1 MSEIINWTLL
11 KNHGDERLEFEHFC
25 FHVASCMFEDYG
37 KIEYFYNTPGSE
49 FYIELKKPLTFG
61 GKTYNHGDV
70 LGWQAKYWR
79 GTKDDSNSP
88 LDAGHK
94 KELRKGFDVSM
105 SYRPNLKLWIVCTPG
120 SFVQKE
126 WDKLIADLRTINCSC
141 DFTSWHREIFED
153 FYLKAPSLFN
163 GIFKYYFGE
172 KFIDLK
178 QLCDISRITLEGLKR
193 KYDVDLHTASDFEN
207 SLLSIVDDNIANNK
221 IKDFISR
228 LKKHADNDRKK
239 PIFNTEGWGYSKLS
253 DRFID
258 YYQEDFKQRYQLID
272 KIYSLYYNRDNIVSK
287 SEELLSLIDEYR
299 NNRQIRVQILT
310 EEFQKIYSN
319 EHNEYGRLDNYLIK
333 LAERLRTLESVLTKD
348 EDFSKENLSS
358 FLLLL
363 TRKYFPVFAKPGYG
377 KTHLTCSLADNILK
391 RNKPVLFLPG
401 CTFRNCY
408 SFQSCVLEKLELDG
422 SMSFSDMLDC
432 LDFLA
437 KVHHCKLPIIIDGL
451 NETAPNEER
460 WKEELPA
467 LKVLLNKHSHLLLVT
482 TCRDKTDYLQAIYGV
497 DNYTEVDNHILL
509 NGLVKEDLEVTVDKY
524 FSKYEIRNAT
534 VEDFGAFENPLL
546 LKIFCV
552 TNKNRSNIVVNNYSL
567 VSCMA
572 DYSNQLLSNIAMHK
586 GKVDKLAKHKLEEN
600 LYRAS
605 YILFENDTR
614 YFDFY
619 NQFAK
624 IFDDKVYDL
633 INEGLCFTFE
643 KNNGEEQ
650 VQYTYDMVAG
660 FHIAKCILHKCGED
674 EDFKLF
680 IDSNKGKFFGDKRH
694 TLAEDI
700 IKSLFYLVPIHYH
713 KEWFE
718 IMPNPEIINA
728 AIDNL
733 DIFLTYDKGRK
744 SFIKILT
751 GTECEIK
758 IKEHLFDALYAKVC
772 TYNIAYMSSFL
783 PFFTKQDGS
792 ILDKYW
798 NSKFATYD
806 VIQEAYSILHDRF
819 VSNKFKNAD
828 LLAFALL
835 MCGITDIEFR
845 EKFCKQA
852 FLIIKEN
859 NDEGLRICSL
869 LLYTCDPFVLEAVIS
884 VVTGLGLHSKDWET
898 LKKCIDILENYL
910 KNHATTNV
918 VLLDDLET
926 LYSYAEVTFCQQ
938 QNRELLYKYVD
949 MKWSGKIEK
958 EWALFS
964 VYDYDYDKSYIR
976 PLFIPDYYH
985 EANYT
990 SSQIYGMLQNM
1001 AERLGYD
1008 QDVCSM
1014 LQNVEHEKVS
1024 YRRQFKNNY
1033 AFKYGQA
1040 ALYELYGWSLLNGNL
1055 GNEYVGTFRTPL
1067 VRIDPSFPI
1076 VPQKRNLFTIF
1087 LLPQRNEDLANWIKA
1102 NLSEWQAGQ
1111 IVKKLPDRDG
1121 DWILLYGT
1129 CHQMMSEKHADI
1141 YLKWNSLLIQKDISP
1156 DKVDSEYVE
1165 FSREYN
1171 HAFLGELSWRE
1182 LKDTQT
1188 DFTED
1193 NASILVRYCFSE
1205 WTTKRFKYNNLVCLS
1220 SEICQMLKLTFDIDR
1235 LAYIFANEE
1244 VSASFICDDS
1254 TFFFLRKDIVDKLLK
1269 MKKSYLYIQMEEHR
1283 SITGKLP
1290 PNIEEPEM
1298 CYNKRVSYNSYSG
1311 ISTRKS
1317 IDEST

>member
-1 MSEIINWTLL
+1 MSEIINWAFL

-61 GKTYNHGDV
+61 GKTYNQGEV

-79 GTKDDSNSP
+79 GAKDDSNSP
-88 LDAGHK
+88 LDADHK
-94 KELRKGFDVSM
+94 KELRKGFEVSM

-126 WDKLIADLRTINCSC
+126 WDKLVADLRTINCSC
-141 DFTSWHREIFED
+141 DFASWHREIFED
-153 FYLKAPSLFN
+153 FYLKNSSQFN

-172 KFIDLK
+172 KFIGLNT
-178 QLCDISRITLEGLKR
+178 LFEISCTTLEVLKR
-193 KYDVDLHTASDFEN
+193 KYDVELHTASDFES
-207 SLLSIVDDNIANNK
+207 SLLSVVDENVASQK
-221 IKDFISR
+221 INGFISR
-228 LKKHADNDRKK
+228 LKKHADNDRKM
-239 PIFNTEGWGYSKLS
+239 PILNTYDWRYSKLS
-253 DRFID
+253 NRFIN
-258 YYQEDFKQRYQLID
+258 YYQEDFELRYRLID

-287 SEELLSLIDEYR
+287 AEELLSLIDEYC
-299 NNRQIRVQILT
+299 NNRQIRVQIVN
-310 EEFQKIYSN
+310 EEFQQIYSH
-319 EHNEYGRLDNYLIK
+319 ERDEYGGLNDYLTE
-333 LAERLRTLESVLTKD
+333 LARRARALESVLTKD
-348 EDFSKENLSS
+348 DKFSKENLSS

-363 TRKYFPVFAKPGYG
+363 SRKYFQVFAKPGYG
-377 KTHLTCSLADNILK
+377 KTHLACSLTDNMLK
-391 RNKPVLFLPG
+391 RNKPVLFFMG
-401 CTFRNCY
+401 SSFRNCY
-408 SFQSCVLEKLELDG
+408 SFQSLVLERLGLNG

-437 KVHHCKLPIIIDGL
+437 RVHHCKLPIIIDGL

-467 LKVLLNKHSHLLLVT
+467 LKVLLDKHSHLLLVT

-497 DNYTEVDNHILL
+497 DNYTEVENHILL

-546 LKIFCV
+546 LKIFCI
-552 TNKNRSNIVVNNYSL
+552 TNKNKSNIVVNNYSL
-567 VSCMA
+567 VSCMD
-572 DYSNQLLSNIAMHK
+572 DYSNQLLSNISMHK
-586 GKVDKLAKHKLEEN
+586 GKIDKLAKHKLEKN
-600 LYRAS
+600 LHRAS

-614 YFDFY
+614 YLDFY

-660 FHIAKCILHKCGED
+660 FHIAKSILHRCGEE
-674 EDFKLF
+674 EDFKSF

-718 IMPNPEIINA
+718 IMPNPEVINA

-733 DIFLTYDKGRK
+733 DIFLTSDNGRK
-744 SFIKILT
+744 SFVNILT
-751 GTECEIK
+751 ETECTTK
-758 IKEHLFDALYAKVC
+758 IIEHLFNALYEKVS
-772 TYNIAYMSSFL
+772 TYNIGYISSFL
-783 PFFTKQDGS
+783 PFFTKQSGS
-792 ILDKYW
+792 ILDQYW
-798 NSKFATYD
+798 NSKYATYD
-806 VIQEAYSILHDRF
+806 VMQEAYSILHDRY

-835 MCGITDIEFR
+835 MCGITDMEYR
-845 EKFCKQA
+845 ENFCKQA
-852 FLIIKEN
+852 FLIIKKN

-869 LLYTCDPFVLEAVIS
+869 LLNTSDPFVREAVIS
-884 VVTGLGLHSKDWET
+884 VIAGLGLHSKDWKT
-898 LKKCIDILENYL
+898 LKKCIDILEKYL
-910 KNHATTNV
+910 QNHTTTNV

-926 LYSYAEVTFCQQ
+926 LYSYAEVTFRQLH
-938 QNRELLYKYVD
+938 NRELLYKYADV
-949 MKWSGKIEK
+949 KWSDKIEK
-958 EWALFS
+958 KWALFS
-964 VYDYDYDKSYIR
+964 VFDYDYDKSYIR
-976 PLFIPDYYH
+976 PLFIPDYCHKTY
-985 EANYT
+985 YT

-1001 AERLGYD
+1001 AECLGYD

-1014 LQNVEHEKVS
+1014 LQNEEYEKVS
-1024 YRRQFKNNY
+1024 YRRQLKDNY

-1040 ALYELYGWSLLNGNL
+1040 ALYELYGWLLLNGKL
-1055 GNEYVGTFRTPL
+1055 ENEYVGTFRTPL

-1076 VPQKRNLFTIF
+1076 VLQKRNLFTVF
-1087 LLPQRNEDLANWIKA
+1087 LLPQRNEDLGNWIKA
-1102 NLSEWQAGQ
+1102 NVSDWQAS
-1111 IVKKLPDRDG
+1111 IIMTKLPNRDG

-1129 CHQMMSEKHADI
+1129 CYQMMSEKNANI
-1141 YLKWNSLLIQKDISP
+1141 YLEWNSFLVPKDISP
-1156 DKVDSEYVE
+1156 DEVDLE
-1165 FSREYN
+1165 FAEFTREYD
-1171 HAFLGELSWRE
+1171 HAFLEELSWRE
-1182 LKDTQT
+1182 LINTQT
-1188 DFTED
+1188 KHTED
-1193 NASILVRYCFSE
+1193 NVSILVEYSFSE
-1205 WTTKRFKYNNLVCLS
+1205 WNTKRFKYKSFVCLS
-1220 SEICQMLKLTFDIDR
+1220 SEICQMLELTFDVDR
-1235 LAYIFANEE
+1235 LAYTFANED
-1244 VSASFICDDS
+1244 VSTSFICDDS
-1254 TFFFLRKDIVDKLLK
+1254 MFFFLRKDVVDKLLE

-1283 SITGKLP
+1283 SIIGKLP
-1290 PNIEEPEM
+1290 DTIEEPEIR
-1298 CYNKRVSYNSYSG
+1298 YNHKVSHKSYSA
-1311 ISTRKS
+1311 IPIKNS
-1317 IDEST
+1317 IGE

>member
-37 KIEYFYNTPGSE
+37 KMEYFYNTPGSE

-61 GKTYNHGDV
+61 GKTYNQGDV

-88 LDAGHK
+88 LDADHK

-126 WDKLIADLRTINCSC
+126 WDKLVTDLRTINCSC
-141 DFTSWHREIFED
+141 DFASWHREIFED
-153 FYLKAPSLFN
+153 FYLKNSSQLN

-172 KFIDLK
+172 KFIGLNK
-178 QLCDISRITLEGLKR
+178 LFEISCTTLEVLKR
-193 KYDVDLHTASDFEN
+193 KYDVELHTASDFES
-207 SLLSIVDDNIANNK
+207 SLLSVVDENVASQK
-221 IKDFISR
+221 INGFISR
-228 LKKHADNDRKK
+228 LKKHADDDRKM
-239 PIFNTEGWGYSKLS
+239 PILNTYDWRYSKLS
-253 DRFID
+253 NRFIN
-258 YYQEDFKQRYQLID
+258 YYQEDFELRYRLID

-287 SEELLSLIDEYR
+287 AEELLSLIDDYY
-299 NNRQIRVQILT
+299 NNRQIRVQIVN
-310 EEFQKIYSN
+310 EEFQQIYSQ
-319 EHNEYGRLDNYLIK
+319 ERDEYGGLNDYLTE
-333 LAERLRTLESVLTKD
+333 LARRARALESVLTKD
-348 EDFSKENLSS
+348 DNFSKENLSS

-363 TRKYFPVFAKPGYG
+363 SRKYFQVFAKPGYG
-377 KTHLTCSLADNILK
+377 KTHLACSLTDNMLK
-391 RNKPVLFLPG
+391 RNKPVLFFMG
-401 CTFRNCY
+401 SSFRNCY
-408 SFQSCVLEKLELDG
+408 SFQSLVLERLGLNG

-437 KVHHCKLPIIIDGL
+437 RVHHCKLPIIIDGL

-467 LKVLLNKHSHLLLVT
+467 LKVLLDKHSHLLLVT

-497 DNYTEVDNHILL
+497 DNYTEIENHILL

-534 VEDFGAFENPLL
+534 IEDFGAFENPLL
-546 LKIFCV
+546 LKIFCI

-567 VSCMA
+567 VSCMD
-572 DYSNQLLSNIAMHK
+572 DYSNQLLSNISMHK
-586 GKVDKLAKHKLEEN
+586 GKIDKLAKHKLEKN
-600 LYRAS
+600 LHRAS

-614 YFDFY
+614 YLDFY

-660 FHIAKCILHKCGED
+660 FHIAKSILHRCGE
-674 EDFKLF
+674 EEEFKSF

-718 IMPNPEIINA
+718 IMPNPEVINA

-733 DIFLTYDKGRK
+733 DIFLTSDNGRK
-744 SFIKILT
+744 SFVTILT
-751 GTECEIK
+751 ETECTTK
-758 IKEHLFDALYAKVC
+758 IIEHLFNALYEKVS
-772 TYNIAYMSSFL
+772 TYNIGYISSFL
-783 PFFTKQDGS
+783 PFFTKQSGS
-792 ILDKYW
+792 ILDQYW
-798 NSKFATYD
+798 NSKYATYD
-806 VIQEAYSILHDRF
+806 VMQEAYSILHDRY

-835 MCGITDIEFR
+835 MCGITDMEYR
-845 EKFCKQA
+845 ENFCKQA
-852 FLIIKEN
+852 FLIIKKN

-869 LLYTCDPFVLEAVIS
+869 LLNTSDPFVREAVIS
-884 VVTGLGLHSKDWET
+884 VVTGLGLHSKDWGT
-898 LKKCIDILENYL
+898 LKKCIDILEKYL
-910 KNHATTNV
+910 QNHTTTNV

-926 LYSYAEVTFCQQ
+926 LYSYAEVTFRQL
-938 QNRELLYKYVD
+938 QNRELLYKYAD
-949 MKWSGKIEK
+949 MKWSDKIEK

-964 VYDYDYDKSYIR
+964 VYDYDYDKFHIR
-976 PLFIPDYYH
+976 PLFIPDYRH
-985 EANYT
+985 ETYYT
-990 SSQIYGMLQNM
+990 SNQIYGMLQNM
-1001 AERLGYD
+1001 AECLGYD

-1014 LQNVEHEKVS
+1014 LQNEEDEKVS
-1024 YRRQFKNNY
+1024 YRRQLKDNY

-1040 ALYELYGWSLLNGNL
+1040 ALYELYGLLLLNGKL
-1055 GNEYVGTFRTPL
+1055 ENEYVGTFRTPL

-1076 VPQKRNLFTIF
+1076 VLQKRNLFTVF
-1087 LLPQRNEDLANWIKA
+1087 LLPKRNEDLGNWIKA
-1102 NLSEWQAGQ
+1102 NVSDWQASL
-1111 IVKKLPDRDG
+1111 IMTKLPNRDG

-1129 CHQMMSEKHADI
+1129 CYQMMSEKNANI
-1141 YLKWNSLLIQKDISP
+1141 YLEWNSFLVQKDISP
-1156 DKVDSEYVE
+1156 DEVDLE
-1165 FSREYN
+1165 FAEFTREYD
-1171 HAFLGELSWRE
+1171 HAFLEELSWRE
-1182 LKDTQT
+1182 LINTQT
-1188 DFTED
+1188 KHTED
-1193 NASILVRYCFSE
+1193 NVSIIVKYSFSE
-1205 WTTKRFKYNNLVCLS
+1205 WTTKRFKYKSFVCLS
-1220 SEICQMLKLTFDIDR
+1220 SEICQMLELTFDVDR
-1235 LAYIFANEE
+1235 LAYTFANED
-1244 VSASFICDDS
+1244 VSTSFIGDDS
-1254 TFFFLRKDIVDKLLK
+1254 MFFFLRKDVVDKLLE

-1283 SITGKLP
+1283 SIIGKLP
-1290 PNIEEPEM
+1290 DTIEEPEIR
-1298 CYNKRVSYNSYSG
+1298 YNHKVSHNSYSA
-1311 ISTRKS
+1311 IPIKNS
-1317 IDEST
+1317 IGE

>member
-1 MSEIINWTLL
+1 MSEIINWAFL

-61 GKTYNHGDV
+61 GKTYNQGEV

-79 GTKDDSNSP
+79 GAKDDSNSP
-88 LDAGHK
+88 LDADHK
-94 KELRKGFDVSM
+94 KELRKGFEVSM

-126 WDKLIADLRTINCSC
+126 WDKLVADLRTINCSC
-141 DFTSWHREIFED
+141 DFASWHREIFED
-153 FYLKAPSLFN
+153 FYLKNSSQFN

-172 KFIDLK
+172 KFIGLNT
-178 QLCDISRITLEGLKR
+178 LFEISCTTLEVLKR
-193 KYDVDLHTASDFEN
+193 KYDVELHTASDFES
-207 SLLSIVDDNIANNK
+207 SLLSVVDENVASQK
-221 IKDFISR
+221 INGFISR
-228 LKKHADNDRKK
+228 LKKHADNDRKM
-239 PIFNTEGWGYSKLS
+239 PILNTYDWRYSKLS
-253 DRFID
+253 NRFIN
-258 YYQEDFKQRYQLID
+258 YYQEDFELRYRLID

-287 SEELLSLIDEYR
+287 AEELLSLIDDYC
-299 NNRQIRVQILT
+299 NNRQIRVQIVN
-310 EEFQKIYSN
+310 EEFQQIYSQ
-319 EHNEYGRLDNYLIK
+319 ERDEYGGLNDYLTE
-333 LAERLRTLESVLTKD
+333 LARRARALESVLTKD
-348 EDFSKENLSS
+348 DKFSKENLSS

-363 TRKYFPVFAKPGYG
+363 SRKYFQVFAKPGYG
-377 KTHLTCSLADNILK
+377 KTHLACSLTDNMLK
-391 RNKPVLFLPG
+391 RNKPVLFFMG
-401 CTFRNCY
+401 SSFRNCD
-408 SFQSCVLEKLELDG
+408 SFQSLVLERLGLNG

-437 KVHHCKLPIIIDGL
+437 RVHHCKLPIIIDGL

-467 LKVLLNKHSHLLLVT
+467 LKVLLDKHSHLLLVT

-497 DNYTEVDNHILL
+497 DNYTEVENHILL

-546 LKIFCV
+546 LKIFCI

-567 VSCMA
+567 VSCMD
-572 DYSNQLLSNIAMHK
+572 DYSNQLLSNISMHK
-586 GKVDKLAKHKLEEN
+586 GKIDKLAKHKLEKN
-600 LYRAS
+600 LHRAS

-614 YFDFY
+614 YLDFY

-660 FHIAKCILHKCGED
+660 FHIAKSILHRCGEE
-674 EDFKLF
+674 EDFKSF

-718 IMPNPEIINA
+718 IMPNPEVINA

-733 DIFLTYDKGRK
+733 DIFLTSDNGRK
-744 SFIKILT
+744 SFVNILT
-751 GTECEIK
+751 ETECTTK
-758 IKEHLFDALYAKVC
+758 IIEHLFNALYEKVS
-772 TYNIAYMSSFL
+772 TYNIGYISSFL
-783 PFFTKQDGS
+783 PFFTKQSGS
-792 ILDKYW
+792 ILDQYW
-798 NSKFATYD
+798 NSKYATYD
-806 VIQEAYSILHDRF
+806 VMQEAYSILHDRY

-835 MCGITDIEFR
+835 MCGITDMEYR
-845 EKFCKQA
+845 ENFCKQA
-852 FLIIKEN
+852 FLIIKKN

-869 LLYTCDPFVLEAVIS
+869 LLNTSDPFVREAVIS
-884 VVTGLGLHSKDWET
+884 VIAGLGLHSKDWKT
-898 LKKCIDILENYL
+898 LKKCIDILEKYL
-910 KNHATTNV
+910 QNHTTTNV

-926 LYSYAEVTFCQQ
+926 LYSYAEVTFRQL
-938 QNRELLYKYVD
+938 QNRELLYKYADV
-949 MKWSGKIEK
+949 KWSDKIEK
-958 EWALFS
+958 KWALFS
-964 VYDYDYDKSYIR
+964 VFDYDYDKSYIR
-976 PLFIPDYYH
+976 PLFIPDYCHKTY
-985 EANYT
+985 YT
-990 SSQIYGMLQNM
+990 SSHIYGMLQNM
-1001 AERLGYD
+1001 AECLGYD

-1014 LQNVEHEKVS
+1014 LQNEEYEKVS
-1024 YRRQFKNNY
+1024 YRRQLKDKY

-1040 ALYELYGWSLLNGNL
+1040 ALYELYGWLLLNGKL
-1055 GNEYVGTFRTPL
+1055 ENEYVGTFRTPL

-1076 VPQKRNLFTIF
+1076 VLQKRNLFTVF
-1087 LLPQRNEDLANWIKA
+1087 LLPQRNEDLGNWIKA
-1102 NLSEWQAGQ
+1102 NVSDWQASL
-1111 IVKKLPDRDG
+1111 IMTKLPNRDG

-1129 CHQMMSEKHADI
+1129 CYQMMSEKNANI
-1141 YLKWNSLLIQKDISP
+1141 YLEWNSFLVPKDISP
-1156 DKVDSEYVE
+1156 DEVDLE
-1165 FSREYN
+1165 FAEFTREYD
-1171 HAFLGELSWRE
+1171 HAFLEELSWRE
-1182 LKDTQT
+1182 LINTQT
-1188 DFTED
+1188 KHTED
-1193 NASILVRYCFSE
+1193 NVSILVKYSFSE
-1205 WTTKRFKYNNLVCLS
+1205 WTTKRFKYKSFVCLS
-1220 SEICQMLKLTFDIDR
+1220 SEICQMLELTFDVDR
-1235 LAYIFANEE
+1235 LAYTFANED
-1244 VSASFICDDS
+1244 VSTSFIGDDS
-1254 TFFFLRKDIVDKLLK
+1254 MFFFLRKDVVDKLLE

-1283 SITGKLP
+1283 SIIGKLP
-1290 PNIEEPEM
+1290 DTIEEPEIR
-1298 CYNKRVSYNSYSG
+1298 YNHKVSHKSYSA
-1311 ISTRKS
+1311 IPIKNS
-1317 IDEST
+1317 IGE

>member
-1 MSEIINWTLL
+1 MSEIINWAFL

-61 GKTYNHGDV
+61 GKTYNQGDG

-79 GTKDDSNSP
+79 GAKDDSNSP
-88 LDAGHK
+88 LDADHK
-94 KELRKGFDVSM
+94 KELRKGFEVSM

-126 WDKLIADLRTINCSC
+126 WDKLVADLRTINCSC
-141 DFTSWHREIFED
+141 DFASWHREIFED
-153 FYLKAPSLFN
+153 FYLKNSSQFN

-172 KFIDLK
+172 KFIGLNT
-178 QLCDISRITLEGLKR
+178 LFEISCTTLEVLKR
-193 KYDVDLHTASDFEN
+193 KYDVELHTASDFES
-207 SLLSIVDDNIANNK
+207 SLLSVVDENVASQK
-221 IKDFISR
+221 INGFISR
-228 LKKHADNDRKK
+228 LKKHADNDRKM
-239 PIFNTEGWGYSKLS
+239 PILNTYDWRYSKLS
-253 DRFID
+253 NRFIN
-258 YYQEDFKQRYQLID
+258 YYQEDFELRYRLID

-287 SEELLSLIDEYR
+287 AEELLSLIDEYC
-299 NNRQIRVQILT
+299 NNRQIRVQIVN
-310 EEFQKIYSN
+310 EEFQQIYSH
-319 EHNEYGRLDNYLIK
+319 ERDEYGGLNDYLTE
-333 LAERLRTLESVLTKD
+333 LARRARALESVLTKD
-348 EDFSKENLSS
+348 DKFSKENLSS

-363 TRKYFPVFAKPGYG
+363 SRKYFQVFAKPGYG
-377 KTHLTCSLADNILK
+377 KTHLACSLTDNMLK
-391 RNKPVLFLPG
+391 RNKPVLFFMG
-401 CTFRNCY
+401 SSFRNCY
-408 SFQSCVLEKLELDG
+408 SFQSLVLERLGLNG

-437 KVHHCKLPIIIDGL
+437 RVHHCKLPIIIDGL

-467 LKVLLNKHSHLLLVT
+467 LKVLLDKHSHLLLVT

-497 DNYTEVDNHILL
+497 DNYTEVENHILL

-546 LKIFCV
+546 LKIFCI
-552 TNKNRSNIVVNNYSL
+552 TNKNKSNIVVNNYSL
-567 VSCMA
+567 VSCMD
-572 DYSNQLLSNIAMHK
+572 DYSNQLLSNISMHK
-586 GKVDKLAKHKLEEN
+586 GKIDKLAKHKLEKN
-600 LYRAS
+600 LHRAS

-614 YFDFY
+614 YLDFY

-660 FHIAKCILHKCGED
+660 FHIAKSILHRCGEE
-674 EDFKLF
+674 EDFKSF

-718 IMPNPEIINA
+718 IMPNPEVINA

-733 DIFLTYDKGRK
+733 DIFLTSDNGRK
-744 SFIKILT
+744 SFVNILT
-751 GTECEIK
+751 ETECTTK
-758 IKEHLFDALYAKVC
+758 IIEHLFNALYEKVS
-772 TYNIAYMSSFL
+772 TYNIGYISSFL
-783 PFFTKQDGS
+783 PFFTKQSGS
-792 ILDKYW
+792 ILDQYW
-798 NSKFATYD
+798 NSKYATYD
-806 VIQEAYSILHDRF
+806 VMQEAYSILHDRY

-835 MCGITDIEFR
+835 MCGITDMEYR
-845 EKFCKQA
+845 ENFCKQA
-852 FLIIKEN
+852 FLIIKKN

-869 LLYTCDPFVLEAVIS
+869 LLNTSDPFVREAVIS
-884 VVTGLGLHSKDWET
+884 VIAGLGLHSKDWKT
-898 LKKCIDILENYL
+898 LKKCIDILEKYL
-910 KNHATTNV
+910 QNHTTTNV

-926 LYSYAEVTFCQQ
+926 LYSYAEVTFRQLH
-938 QNRELLYKYVD
+938 NRELLYKYADV
-949 MKWSGKIEK
+949 KWSDKIEK
-958 EWALFS
+958 KWALFS
-964 VYDYDYDKSYIR
+964 VFDYDYDKSYIR
-976 PLFIPDYYH
+976 PLFIPDYCHKTY
-985 EANYT
+985 YT

-1001 AERLGYD
+1001 AECLGYD

-1014 LQNVEHEKVS
+1014 LQNEEYEKVS
-1024 YRRQFKNNY
+1024 YRRQLKDNY

-1040 ALYELYGWSLLNGNL
+1040 ALYELYGWLLLNGKL
-1055 GNEYVGTFRTPL
+1055 ENEYVGTFRTPL

-1076 VPQKRNLFTIF
+1076 VLQKRNLFTVF
-1087 LLPQRNEDLANWIKA
+1087 LLPQRNEDLGNWIKA
-1102 NLSEWQAGQ
+1102 NVSDWQAS
-1111 IVKKLPDRDG
+1111 IIMTKLPNRDG

-1129 CHQMMSEKHADI
+1129 CYQMMSEKNANI
-1141 YLKWNSLLIQKDISP
+1141 YLEWNSFLVPKDISP
-1156 DKVDSEYVE
+1156 DEVDLE
-1165 FSREYN
+1165 FAEFTREYD
-1171 HAFLGELSWRE
+1171 HAFLEELSWRE
-1182 LKDTQT
+1182 LINTQT
-1188 DFTED
+1188 KHTED
-1193 NASILVRYCFSE
+1193 NVSILVEYSFSE
-1205 WTTKRFKYNNLVCLS
+1205 WNTKRFKYKSFVCLS
-1220 SEICQMLKLTFDIDR
+1220 SEICQMLELTFDVDR
-1235 LAYIFANEE
+1235 LAYTFANED
-1244 VSASFICDDS
+1244 VSTSFICDDS
-1254 TFFFLRKDIVDKLLK
+1254 MFFFLRKDVVDKLLE

-1283 SITGKLP
+1283 SIIGKLP
-1290 PNIEEPEM
+1290 DTIEEPEIR
-1298 CYNKRVSYNSYSG
+1298 YNHKVSHKSYSA
-1311 ISTRKS
+1311 IPIKNS
-1317 IDEST
+1317 IGE

>member
-37 KIEYFYNTPGSE
+37 KMEYFYNTPGSE

-61 GKTYNHGDV
+61 GKTYNQGDV

-79 GTKDDSNSP
+79 GAKDDSNSP
-88 LDAGHK
+88 LDADHK
-94 KELRKGFDVSM
+94 KELRKGFEVSM

-126 WDKLIADLRTINCSC
+126 WDKLVADLRTINCSC
-141 DFTSWHREIFED
+141 DFASWHREIFED
-153 FYLKAPSLFN
+153 FYLKNSSQFN

-172 KFIDLK
+172 KFIGLNT
-178 QLCDISRITLEGLKR
+178 LFEISCTTLEVLKR
-193 KYDVDLHTASDFEN
+193 KYDVELHTASDFES
-207 SLLSIVDDNIANNK
+207 SLLSVVDENVASQK
-221 IKDFISR
+221 INGFISR
-228 LKKHADNDRKK
+228 LKKHADNDRKM
-239 PIFNTEGWGYSKLS
+239 PILNTYDWRYSKLS
-253 DRFID
+253 NRFIN
-258 YYQEDFKQRYQLID
+258 YYQEDFELRYRLID

-287 SEELLSLIDEYR
+287 AEELLSLIDEYC
-299 NNRQIRVQILT
+299 NNRQIRVQIVN
-310 EEFQKIYSN
+310 EEFQQIYSH
-319 EHNEYGRLDNYLIK
+319 ERDEYGGLNDYLTE
-333 LAERLRTLESVLTKD
+333 LARRARALESVLTKD
-348 EDFSKENLSS
+348 DKFSKENLSS

-363 TRKYFPVFAKPGYG
+363 SRKYFQVFAKPGYG
-377 KTHLTCSLADNILK
+377 KTHLACSLTDNMLK
-391 RNKPVLFLPG
+391 RNKPVLFFMG
-401 CTFRNCY
+401 SSFRNCY
-408 SFQSCVLEKLELDG
+408 SFQSLVLERLGLNG

-437 KVHHCKLPIIIDGL
+437 RVHHCKLPIIIDGL

-467 LKVLLNKHSHLLLVT
+467 LKVLLDKHSHLLLVT

-497 DNYTEVDNHILL
+497 DNYTEVENHILL

-546 LKIFCV
+546 LKIFCI
-552 TNKNRSNIVVNNYSL
+552 TNKNKSNIVVNNYSL
-567 VSCMA
+567 VSCMD
-572 DYSNQLLSNIAMHK
+572 DYSNQLLSNISMHK
-586 GKVDKLAKHKLEEN
+586 GKIDKLAKHKLEKN
-600 LYRAS
+600 LHRAS

-614 YFDFY
+614 YLDFY

-660 FHIAKCILHKCGED
+660 FHIAKSILHRCGEE
-674 EDFKLF
+674 EDFKSF

-718 IMPNPEIINA
+718 IMPNPEVINA

-733 DIFLTYDKGRK
+733 DIFLTSDNGRK
-744 SFIKILT
+744 SFVNILT
-751 GTECEIK
+751 ETECTTK
-758 IKEHLFDALYAKVC
+758 IIEHLFNALYEKVS
-772 TYNIAYMSSFL
+772 TYNIGYISSFL
-783 PFFTKQDGS
+783 PFFTKQSGS
-792 ILDKYW
+792 ILDQYW
-798 NSKFATYD
+798 NSKYATYD
-806 VIQEAYSILHDRF
+806 VMQEAYSILHDRY

-835 MCGITDIEFR
+835 MCGITDMEYR
-845 EKFCKQA
+845 ENFCKQA
-852 FLIIKEN
+852 FLIIKKN

-869 LLYTCDPFVLEAVIS
+869 LLNTSDPFVREAVIS
-884 VVTGLGLHSKDWET
+884 VIAGLGLHSKDWKT
-898 LKKCIDILENYL
+898 LKKCIDILEKYL
-910 KNHATTNV
+910 QNHTTTNV

-926 LYSYAEVTFCQQ
+926 LYSYAEVTFRQLH
-938 QNRELLYKYVD
+938 NRELLYKYADV
-949 MKWSGKIEK
+949 KWSDKIEK
-958 EWALFS
+958 KWALFS
-964 VYDYDYDKSYIR
+964 VFDYDYDKSYIR
-976 PLFIPDYYH
+976 PLFIPDYCHKTY
-985 EANYT
+985 YT

-1001 AERLGYD
+1001 AECLGYD

-1014 LQNVEHEKVS
+1014 LQNEEYEKVS
-1024 YRRQFKNNY
+1024 YRRQLKDNY

-1040 ALYELYGWSLLNGNL
+1040 ALYELYGWLLLNGKL
-1055 GNEYVGTFRTPL
+1055 ENEYVGTFRTPL

-1076 VPQKRNLFTIF
+1076 VLQKRNLFTVF
-1087 LLPQRNEDLANWIKA
+1087 LLPQRNEDLGNWIKA
-1102 NLSEWQAGQ
+1102 NVSDWQAS
-1111 IVKKLPDRDG
+1111 IIMTKLPNRDG

-1129 CHQMMSEKHADI
+1129 CYQMMSEKNANI
-1141 YLKWNSLLIQKDISP
+1141 YLEWNSFLVPKDISP
-1156 DKVDSEYVE
+1156 DEVDLE
-1165 FSREYN
+1165 FAEFTREYD
-1171 HAFLGELSWRE
+1171 HAFLEELSWRE
-1182 LKDTQT
+1182 LINTQT
-1188 DFTED
+1188 KHTED
-1193 NASILVRYCFSE
+1193 NVSILVEYSFSE
-1205 WTTKRFKYNNLVCLS
+1205 WNTKRFKYKSFVCLS
-1220 SEICQMLKLTFDIDR
+1220 SEICQMLELTFDVDR
-1235 LAYIFANEE
+1235 LAYTFANED
-1244 VSASFICDDS
+1244 VSTSFICDDS
-1254 TFFFLRKDIVDKLLK
+1254 MFFFLRKDVVDKLLE

-1283 SITGKLP
+1283 SIIGKLP
-1290 PNIEEPEM
+1290 DTIEEPEIR
-1298 CYNKRVSYNSYSG
+1298 YNHKVSHKSYSA
-1311 ISTRKS
+1311 IPIKNS
-1317 IDEST
+1317 IGE

>member
-1 MSEIINWTLL
+1 MSEIINWAFL

-25 FHVASCMFEDYG
+25 FHVASCIFEDYG

-61 GKTYNHGDV
+61 GKTYNQGEV

-79 GTKDDSNSP
+79 GAKDDSNSP
-88 LDAGHK
+88 LDADHK

-126 WDKLIADLRTINCSC
+126 WDKLVADLRTINCSC
-141 DFTSWHREIFED
+141 DFASWHREIFED
-153 FYLKAPSLFN
+153 FYLKNSSQFN

-172 KFIDLK
+172 KFIGLNT
-178 QLCDISRITLEGLKR
+178 LFEISCTTLEVLKR
-193 KYDVDLHTASDFEN
+193 KYDVELHTASDFES
-207 SLLSIVDDNIANNK
+207 SLLSVVDENVASQK
-221 IKDFISR
+221 INGFISR
-228 LKKHADNDRKK
+228 LKKHADNDRKM
-239 PIFNTEGWGYSKLS
+239 PILNTYDWRYSKLS
-253 DRFID
+253 NRFIN
-258 YYQEDFKQRYQLID
+258 YYQEDFELRYRLID

-287 SEELLSLIDEYR
+287 AEELLSLIDEYC
-299 NNRQIRVQILT
+299 NNRQIRVQIVN
-310 EEFQKIYSN
+310 EEFQQIYSQ
-319 EHNEYGRLDNYLIK
+319 ERDEYGGLNDYLTE
-333 LAERLRTLESVLTKD
+333 LARRARALESVLTKD
-348 EDFSKENLSS
+348 DKFSKENLSS

-363 TRKYFPVFAKPGYG
+363 SRKYFQVFAKPGYG
-377 KTHLTCSLADNILK
+377 KTHLACSLTDNMLK
-391 RNKPVLFLPG
+391 RNKPVLFFMG
-401 CTFRNCY
+401 SSFRNCY
-408 SFQSCVLEKLELDG
+408 SFQSLVLERLGLNG

-437 KVHHCKLPIIIDGL
+437 RVHHCKLPIIIDGL

-467 LKVLLNKHSHLLLVT
+467 LKVLLDKHSHLLLVT

-497 DNYTEVDNHILL
+497 DNYTEVENHILL

-546 LKIFCV
+546 LKIFCI
-552 TNKNRSNIVVNNYSL
+552 TNKNKSNIVVNNYSL
-567 VSCMA
+567 VSCMD
-572 DYSNQLLSNIAMHK
+572 DYSNQLLSNISMHK
-586 GKVDKLAKHKLEEN
+586 GKIDKLAKHKLEKN
-600 LYRAS
+600 LHRAS

-614 YFDFY
+614 YLDFY

-660 FHIAKCILHKCGED
+660 FHIAKSILHRCGEE
-674 EDFKLF
+674 EDFKSF

-718 IMPNPEIINA
+718 IMPNPEVINA

-733 DIFLTYDKGRK
+733 DIFLTSDNGRK
-744 SFIKILT
+744 SFVNILT
-751 GTECEIK
+751 ETECTTK
-758 IKEHLFDALYAKVC
+758 IIEHLFNALYEKVS
-772 TYNIAYMSSFL
+772 TYNIGYISSFL
-783 PFFTKQDGS
+783 PFFTKQSGS
-792 ILDKYW
+792 ILDQYW
-798 NSKFATYD
+798 NSKYATYD
-806 VIQEAYSILHDRF
+806 VMQEAYSILHDRY

-835 MCGITDIEFR
+835 MCGITDMEYR
-845 EKFCKQA
+845 ENFCKQA
-852 FLIIKEN
+852 FLIIKKN

-869 LLYTCDPFVLEAVIS
+869 LLNTSDPFVREAVIS
-884 VVTGLGLHSKDWET
+884 VIAGLGLHSKDWKT
-898 LKKCIDILENYL
+898 LKKCIDILEKYL
-910 KNHATTNV
+910 QNHTTTNV

-926 LYSYAEVTFCQQ
+926 LYSYAEVTFRQLH
-938 QNRELLYKYVD
+938 NRELLYKYADV
-949 MKWSGKIEK
+949 KWSDKIEK
-958 EWALFS
+958 KWALFS
-964 VYDYDYDKSYIR
+964 VFDYDYDKSYIR
-976 PLFIPDYYH
+976 PLFIPDYCHKTY
-985 EANYT
+985 YT

-1001 AERLGYD
+1001 AECLGYD

-1014 LQNVEHEKVS
+1014 LQNEEYEKVS
-1024 YRRQFKNNY
+1024 YRRQLKDNY

-1040 ALYELYGWSLLNGNL
+1040 ALYELYGWLLLNGKL
-1055 GNEYVGTFRTPL
+1055 ENEYVGTFRTPL

-1076 VPQKRNLFTIF
+1076 VLQKRNLFTVF
-1087 LLPQRNEDLANWIKA
+1087 LLPQRNEDLGNWIKA
-1102 NLSEWQAGQ
+1102 NVSDWQAS
-1111 IVKKLPDRDG
+1111 IIMTKLPNRDG

-1129 CHQMMSEKHADI
+1129 CYQMMSEKNANI
-1141 YLKWNSLLIQKDISP
+1141 YLEWNSFLVPKDISP
-1156 DKVDSEYVE
+1156 DEVDLE
-1165 FSREYN
+1165 FAEFTREYD
-1171 HAFLGELSWRE
+1171 HAFLEELSWRE
-1182 LKDTQT
+1182 LINTQT
-1188 DFTED
+1188 KHTED
-1193 NASILVRYCFSE
+1193 NVSILVEYSFSE
-1205 WTTKRFKYNNLVCLS
+1205 WNTKRFKYKSFVCLS
-1220 SEICQMLKLTFDIDR
+1220 SEICQMLELTFDVDR
-1235 LAYIFANEE
+1235 LAYTFANED
-1244 VSASFICDDS
+1244 VSTSFICDDS
-1254 TFFFLRKDIVDKLLK
+1254 MFFFLRKDVVDKLLE

-1283 SITGKLP
+1283 SIIGKLP
-1290 PNIEEPEM
+1290 DTIEEPEIR
-1298 CYNKRVSYNSYSG
+1298 YNHKVSHKSYSA
-1311 ISTRKS
+1311 IPIKNS
-1317 IDEST
+1317 IGE

>member
-1 MSEIINWTLL
+1 MSEIINWAFL

-49 FYIELKKPLTFG
+49 FYIELKNSLTFG
-61 GKTYNHGDV
+61 GKTYNQGDV

-79 GTKDDSNSP
+79 GAKDDSNSP
-88 LDAGHK
+88 LDADHK
-94 KELRKGFDVSM
+94 KELRKGFEVSM

-126 WDKLIADLRTINCSC
+126 WDKLVADLRAINCSC
-141 DFTSWHREIFED
+141 DFASWHREIFED
-153 FYLKAPSLFN
+153 FYLKNSSQFN

-172 KFIDLK
+172 KFIGLNT
-178 QLCDISRITLEGLKR
+178 LFEISCTTLEVLKR
-193 KYDVDLHTASDFEN
+193 KYDVELHTASDFES
-207 SLLSIVDDNIANNK
+207 SLLSVVDENVASQK
-221 IKDFISR
+221 INGFISR
-228 LKKHADNDRKK
+228 LKKHADNDRKM
-239 PIFNTEGWGYSKLS
+239 PILNTYDWGYSKLS
-253 DRFID
+253 NRFIN
-258 YYQEDFKQRYQLID
+258 YYQEDFVLRYRLID

-287 SEELLSLIDEYR
+287 AEELLSLIDEYC
-299 NNRQIRVQILT
+299 NNRQIRVQIVN
-310 EEFQKIYSN
+310 EEFQQIYSQG
-319 EHNEYGRLDNYLIK
+319 HDEYGGLNDYLTE
-333 LAERLRTLESVLTKD
+333 LARRARVLESVLTKD
-348 EDFSKENLSS
+348 DDFSKENLYS

-363 TRKYFPVFAKPGYG
+363 SRKYFQVFAKPGYG
-377 KTHLTCSLADNILK
+377 KTHLACSLTDNMLK
-391 RNKPVLFLPG
+391 RNKPVLFFMG
-401 CTFRNCY
+401 SSFRNCD
-408 SFQSCVLEKLELDG
+408 SFQSLVLERLGLNG

-467 LKVLLNKHSHLLLVT
+467 LKVLLDKHSHLLLVT

-534 VEDFGAFENPLL
+534 VEDLGAFENPLL
-546 LKIFCV
+546 LKIFCI

-567 VSCMA
+567 VSCMD
-572 DYSNQLLSNIAMHK
+572 DYSNQLLSNISMHK
-586 GKVDKLAKHKLEEN
+586 GKIDKLAKHKLEKN
-600 LYRAS
+600 LHRAS

-614 YFDFY
+614 YLDFY

-660 FHIAKCILHKCGED
+660 FHIAKSILHRCGEE
-674 EDFKLF
+674 EDFKSF

-718 IMPNPEIINA
+718 IMPNPEVMNA

-733 DIFLTYDKGRK
+733 DIFLTSDNGRK
-744 SFIKILT
+744 SFVTILT
-751 GTECEIK
+751 ETECTTK
-758 IKEHLFDALYAKVC
+758 IIEHLFNALYEKVS
-772 TYNIAYMSSFL
+772 TYNIGYISSFL
-783 PFFTKQDGS
+783 PFFTKQSGS
-792 ILDKYW
+792 ILDQYW
-798 NSKFATYD
+798 NSKYATYD
-806 VIQEAYSILHDRF
+806 VMQEAYSILHDRY

-835 MCGITDIEFR
+835 MCGITDMEYR
-845 EKFCKQA
+845 ENFCKQA
-852 FLIIKEN
+852 FLIIKKN

-869 LLYTCDPFVLEAVIS
+869 LLNTSDPFVREAVIS
-884 VVTGLGLHSKDWET
+884 VIAGLGLHSKDWKT
-898 LKKCIDILENYL
+898 LKKCIDILEKYL
-910 KNHATTNV
+910 QNHTTTNV

-926 LYSYAEVTFCQQ
+926 LYSCAEVTFRQL
-938 QNRELLYKYVD
+938 QNRELLYKYAD
-949 MKWSGKIEK
+949 MKWSDKIEK
-958 EWALFS
+958 KWALFS
-964 VYDYDYDKSYIR
+964 VFDYDYDKFYIR
-976 PLFIPDYYH
+976 PLFIPDYCHKTY
-985 EANYT
+985 YT

-1001 AERLGYD
+1001 AECLGYD

-1014 LQNVEHEKVS
+1014 LQNEEYEKVS
-1024 YRRQFKNNY
+1024 YRRQLKDKY

-1040 ALYELYGWSLLNGNL
+1040 ALYELYGWLLLNGKL
-1055 GNEYVGTFRTPL
+1055 ENEYVGTFRTPL

-1076 VPQKRNLFTIF
+1076 VLQKRNLFTVF
-1087 LLPQRNEDLANWIKA
+1087 LLPQRNEDLGNWIKA
-1102 NLSEWQAGQ
+1102 NVSDWQASL
-1111 IVKKLPDRDG
+1111 IMTKLPNRDG

-1129 CHQMMSEKHADI
+1129 CYQMMSEKNANI
-1141 YLKWNSLLIQKDISP
+1141 YLEWNSFLVPKDISP
-1156 DKVDSEYVE
+1156 DEVDLE
-1165 FSREYN
+1165 FAEFTREYD
-1171 HAFLGELSWRE
+1171 HAFLEELSWRE
-1182 LKDTQT
+1182 LINTQT
-1188 DFTED
+1188 KHTED
-1193 NASILVRYCFSE
+1193 NVSILVKYSFSE
-1205 WTTKRFKYNNLVCLS
+1205 WTTKRFKYKSFVCLS
-1220 SEICQMLKLTFDIDR
+1220 SEICQMLELTFDVDR
-1235 LAYIFANEE
+1235 LAYTFANED
-1244 VSASFICDDS
+1244 VSTSFIGDDS
-1254 TFFFLRKDIVDKLLK
+1254 MFFFLRKDVVDKLLE
-1269 MKKSYLYIQMEEHR
+1269 MKKSYLYTQMEEHR
-1283 SITGKLP
+1283 SIIGKLP
-1290 PNIEEPEM
+1290 DTIEEPEIR
-1298 CYNKRVSYNSYSG
+1298 YNHKVSHNSYSA
-1311 ISTRKS
+1311 IPIKNS
-1317 IDEST
+1317 IGE

>member
-1 MSEIINWTLL
+1 MSEIINWAFL

-61 GKTYNHGDV
+61 GKTYNQGEV

-79 GTKDDSNSP
+79 GAKDDSNSP
-88 LDAGHK
+88 LDADHK
-94 KELRKGFDVSM
+94 KELRKGFEVSM

-126 WDKLIADLRTINCSC
+126 WDKLVVDLRTINCSC
-141 DFTSWHREIFED
+141 DFASWHREIFED
-153 FYLKAPSLFN
+153 FYLKNSSQFN

-172 KFIDLK
+172 KFIGLNK
-178 QLCDISRITLEGLKR
+178 LFEISCTTLEVLKR
-193 KYDVDLHTASDFEN
+193 KYDVELHTASDFES
-207 SLLSIVDDNIANNK
+207 SLLSVVDENVASQK
-221 IKDFISR
+221 INGFISR
-228 LKKHADNDRKK
+228 LKMHADNDRKM
-239 PIFNTEGWGYSKLS
+239 PILNTYDWRYSKLS
-253 DRFID
+253 NRFIN
-258 YYQEDFKQRYQLID
+258 YYQEDFELRYQLID

-287 SEELLSLIDEYR
+287 AEELLSLIDDYC
-299 NNRQIRVQILT
+299 NNRQIRVQIVN
-310 EEFQKIYSN
+310 EEFQQIYSQ
-319 EHNEYGRLDNYLIK
+319 ERDDYGGLNDYLTE
-333 LAERLRTLESVLTKD
+333 LARRARALESVLTKD
-348 EDFSKENLSS
+348 DKFSKENLSS

-363 TRKYFPVFAKPGYG
+363 SRKYFQVFAKPGYG
-377 KTHLTCSLADNILK
+377 KTHLACSLTDNMLK
-391 RNKPVLFLPG
+391 RNKPVLFFMGSSL
-401 CTFRNCY
+401 RNCY
-408 SFQSCVLEKLELDG
+408 SFQSLVLERLGLNG

-467 LKVLLNKHSHLLLVT
+467 LKVLLDKHSHLLLVT

-497 DNYTEVDNHILL
+497 DNYTEVENHILL

-546 LKIFCV
+546 LKIFCI

-567 VSCMA
+567 VSCMD
-572 DYSNQLLSNIAMHK
+572 DYSNQLLSNISMHK
-586 GKVDKLAKHKLEEN
+586 GKIDKLAKHKLEKN
-600 LYRAS
+600 LHRAS

-614 YFDFY
+614 YLDFY

-660 FHIAKCILHKCGED
+660 FHIAKSILHRCGEE
-674 EDFKLF
+674 EDFKSF

-718 IMPNPEIINA
+718 IMPNPEVMNA

-733 DIFLTYDKGRK
+733 DIFLTSDNGRK
-744 SFIKILT
+744 SFVTILT
-751 GTECEIK
+751 ETECTTK
-758 IKEHLFDALYAKVC
+758 IIEHLFNALYEKVSSN
-772 TYNIAYMSSFL
+772 NIGYISSFL
-783 PFFTKQDGS
+783 PFFTKQSGS
-792 ILDKYW
+792 ILDQYW
-798 NSKFATYD
+798 NSKYATYD
-806 VIQEAYSILHDRF
+806 VMQEAYSILHDRY

-835 MCGITDIEFR
+835 MCGITDMEYR
-845 EKFCKQA
+845 ENFCKQA
-852 FLIIKEN
+852 FLIIKKN

-869 LLYTCDPFVLEAVIS
+869 LLNTSDPFVREAVIS
-884 VVTGLGLHSKDWET
+884 VIAGLGLHSKDWKT
-898 LKKCIDILENYL
+898 LKKCIDILEKYL
-910 KNHATTNV
+910 QNHTTTNV

-926 LYSYAEVTFCQQ
+926 LYSCAEVTFRQL
-938 QNRELLYKYVD
+938 QNRELLYKYAD
-949 MKWSGKIEK
+949 MKWSDKIEK
-958 EWALFS
+958 KWALFS
-964 VYDYDYDKSYIR
+964 VFDYDYDKSYIR
-976 PLFIPDYYH
+976 PLFIPDYCHKTY
-985 EANYT
+985 YT

-1001 AERLGYD
+1001 AECLGYD

-1014 LQNVEHEKVS
+1014 LQNEEYEKVS
-1024 YRRQFKNNY
+1024 YRRQLKDNY

-1040 ALYELYGWSLLNGNL
+1040 ALYELYGWLLLNGKL
-1055 GNEYVGTFRTPL
+1055 ENEYVGTFRTPL

-1076 VPQKRNLFTIF
+1076 VLQKRNLFTVF
-1087 LLPQRNEDLANWIKA
+1087 LLPQRNEDLGNWIKA
-1102 NLSEWQAGQ
+1102 NVSDWQASL
-1111 IVKKLPDRDG
+1111 IMTKLPNRDG

-1129 CHQMMSEKHADI
+1129 CYQMMSEKNANI
-1141 YLKWNSLLIQKDISP
+1141 YLEWNSFLVPKDISP
-1156 DKVDSEYVE
+1156 DEVDLE
-1165 FSREYN
+1165 FAEFIREYD
-1171 HAFLGELSWRE
+1171 HAFLEELSWRE
-1182 LKDTQT
+1182 LINTQT
-1188 DFTED
+1188 KHTED
-1193 NASILVRYCFSE
+1193 NVSILVKYSFSE
-1205 WTTKRFKYNNLVCLS
+1205 WTTKRFKYKSFVCLS
-1220 SEICQMLKLTFDIDR
+1220 SEICQMLELTFDVDR
-1235 LAYIFANEE
+1235 LAYTFANED
-1244 VSASFICDDS
+1244 VSTSFIGNDS
-1254 TFFFLRKDIVDKLLK
+1254 MFFFLRKDVVDKLLE

-1283 SITGKLP
+1283 SIIGKLP
-1290 PNIEEPEM
+1290 DTIEEPEIR
-1298 CYNKRVSYNSYSG
+1298 YNHKVSHKSYSA
-1311 ISTRKS
+1311 IPIKNS
-1317 IDEST
+1317 IGE

>member
-1 MSEIINWTLL
+1 MSEIINWAFL

-61 GKTYNHGDV
+61 GKTYNQGDV

-79 GTKDDSNSP
+79 GAKDDSNSP
-88 LDAGHK
+88 LDADHK
-94 KELRKGFDVSM
+94 KELRKGFEVSM

-126 WDKLIADLRTINCSC
+126 WDKLVADLRTINCSC
-141 DFTSWHREIFED
+141 DFASWHREIFED
-153 FYLKAPSLFN
+153 FYLKNSSQFN

-172 KFIDLK
+172 KFIGLNT
-178 QLCDISRITLEGLKR
+178 LFEISCTTLEVLKR
-193 KYDVDLHTASDFEN
+193 KYDVELHTASDFES
-207 SLLSIVDDNIANNK
+207 SLLSVVDENVASQK
-221 IKDFISR
+221 INGFISR
-228 LKKHADNDRKK
+228 LKKHADNDRKM
-239 PIFNTEGWGYSKLS
+239 PILNTYDWRYSKLS
-253 DRFID
+253 NRFIN
-258 YYQEDFKQRYQLID
+258 YYQEDFELRYRLID

-287 SEELLSLIDEYR
+287 AEELLSLIDEYC
-299 NNRQIRVQILT
+299 NNRQIRVQIVN
-310 EEFQKIYSN
+310 EEFQQIYSQG
-319 EHNEYGRLDNYLIK
+319 HDEYGGLNDYLTE
-333 LAERLRTLESVLTKD
+333 LARRARVLESVLTKD
-348 EDFSKENLSS
+348 DKFSKENLSS

-363 TRKYFPVFAKPGYG
+363 SRKYFQVFAKPGYG
-377 KTHLTCSLADNILK
+377 KTHLACSLTDNMLK
-391 RNKPVLFLPG
+391 RNKPVLFFMG
-401 CTFRNCY
+401 SSFRNCD
-408 SFQSCVLEKLELDG
+408 SFQSLVLERLGLNG

-437 KVHHCKLPIIIDGL
+437 RVHHCKLPIIIDGL

-467 LKVLLNKHSHLLLVT
+467 LKVLLDKHSHLLLVT

-497 DNYTEVDNHILL
+497 DNYTEVENHILL

-546 LKIFCV
+546 LKIFCI
-552 TNKNRSNIVVNNYSL
+552 TNKNKSNIVVNNYSL
-567 VSCMA
+567 VSCMD
-572 DYSNQLLSNIAMHK
+572 DYSNQLLSNISMHK
-586 GKVDKLAKHKLEEN
+586 GKIDKLAKHKLEKN
-600 LYRAS
+600 LHRAS

-614 YFDFY
+614 YLDFY

-660 FHIAKCILHKCGED
+660 FHIAKSILHRCGEE
-674 EDFKLF
+674 EDFKSF

-718 IMPNPEIINA
+718 IMPNPEVINA

-733 DIFLTYDKGRK
+733 DIFLTSDNGRK
-744 SFIKILT
+744 SFVNILT
-751 GTECEIK
+751 ETECTTK
-758 IKEHLFDALYAKVC
+758 IIEHLFNALYEKVS
-772 TYNIAYMSSFL
+772 TYNIGYISSFL
-783 PFFTKQDGS
+783 PFFTKQSGS
-792 ILDKYW
+792 ILDQYW
-798 NSKFATYD
+798 NSKYATYD
-806 VIQEAYSILHDRF
+806 VMQEAYSILHDRY

-835 MCGITDIEFR
+835 MCGITDMEYR
-845 EKFCKQA
+845 ENFCKQA
-852 FLIIKEN
+852 FLIIKKN

-869 LLYTCDPFVLEAVIS
+869 LLNTSDPFVREAVIS
-884 VVTGLGLHSKDWET
+884 VIAGLGLHSKDRKT
-898 LKKCIDILENYL
+898 LKKCIDILEKYL
-910 KNHATTNV
+910 QNHTTTNV

-926 LYSYAEVTFCQQ
+926 LYSYAEVTFRQLH
-938 QNRELLYKYVD
+938 NRELLYKYADV
-949 MKWSGKIEK
+949 KWSDKIEK
-958 EWALFS
+958 KWALFS
-964 VYDYDYDKSYIR
+964 VFDYDYDKSYIR
-976 PLFIPDYYH
+976 PLFIPDYCHKTY
-985 EANYT
+985 YT

-1001 AERLGYD
+1001 AECLGYD

-1014 LQNVEHEKVS
+1014 LQNEEYEKVS
-1024 YRRQFKNNY
+1024 YRRQLKDNY

-1040 ALYELYGWSLLNGNL
+1040 ALYELYGWLLLNGKL
-1055 GNEYVGTFRTPL
+1055 ENEYVGTFRTPL

-1076 VPQKRNLFTIF
+1076 VLQKRNLFTVF
-1087 LLPQRNEDLANWIKA
+1087 LLPQRNEDLGNWIKA
-1102 NLSEWQAGQ
+1102 NVSDWQASL
-1111 IVKKLPDRDG
+1111 IMTKLPNRDG

-1129 CHQMMSEKHADI
+1129 CYQMMSEKNANI
-1141 YLKWNSLLIQKDISP
+1141 YLEWNSFLVPKDISP
-1156 DKVDSEYVE
+1156 DEVDLE
-1165 FSREYN
+1165 FAEFTREYD
-1171 HAFLGELSWRE
+1171 HAFLEELSWRE
-1182 LKDTQT
+1182 LINTQT
-1188 DFTED
+1188 KHTED
-1193 NASILVRYCFSE
+1193 NVSILVKYSFSE
-1205 WTTKRFKYNNLVCLS
+1205 WTTKRFKYKSFVCLS
-1220 SEICQMLKLTFDIDR
+1220 SEICQMLELTFDVDR
-1235 LAYIFANEE
+1235 LAYTFANED
-1244 VSASFICDDS
+1244 VSTSFIGDDS
-1254 TFFFLRKDIVDKLLK
+1254 MFFFLRKDVVDKLLE

-1283 SITGKLP
+1283 SIIGKLP
-1290 PNIEEPEM
+1290 DTIEEPEIR
-1298 CYNKRVSYNSYSG
+1298 YNHKVSHKSYSA
-1311 ISTRKS
+1311 IPIKNS
-1317 IDEST
+1317 IGE

>member
-1 MSEIINWTLL
+1 MSEIINWAFL

-61 GKTYNHGDV
+61 GKTYNQGDV

-79 GTKDDSNSP
+79 GAKDDSNSP
-88 LDAGHK
+88 LDADHK
-94 KELRKGFDVSM
+94 KELRKGFEVSM

-126 WDKLIADLRTINCSC
+126 WDKLVADLRTINCSC
-141 DFTSWHREIFED
+141 DFASWHREIFED
-153 FYLKAPSLFN
+153 FYLKNSSQFN

-172 KFIDLK
+172 KFIGLNT
-178 QLCDISRITLEGLKR
+178 LFEISCTTLEVLKR
-193 KYDVDLHTASDFEN
+193 KYDVELHTASDFES
-207 SLLSIVDDNIANNK
+207 SLLSVVDENVASQK
-221 IKDFISR
+221 INGFISR
-228 LKKHADNDRKK
+228 LKKHADNDRKM
-239 PIFNTEGWGYSKLS
+239 PILNTYDWRYSKLS
-253 DRFID
+253 NRFIN
-258 YYQEDFKQRYQLID
+258 YYQEDFELRYRLID

-287 SEELLSLIDEYR
+287 AEELLSLIDEYC
-299 NNRQIRVQILT
+299 NNRQIRVQIVN
-310 EEFQKIYSN
+310 EEFQQIYSH
-319 EHNEYGRLDNYLIK
+319 ERDEYGGLNDYLTE
-333 LAERLRTLESVLTKD
+333 LARRARALESVLTKD
-348 EDFSKENLSS
+348 DKFSKENLSS

-363 TRKYFPVFAKPGYG
+363 SRKYFQVFAKPGYG
-377 KTHLTCSLADNILK
+377 KTHLACSLTDNMLK
-391 RNKPVLFLPG
+391 RNKPVLFFMG
-401 CTFRNCY
+401 SSFRNCY
-408 SFQSCVLEKLELDG
+408 SFQSLVLERLGLNG

-437 KVHHCKLPIIIDGL
+437 RVHHCKLPIIIDGL

-467 LKVLLNKHSHLLLVT
+467 LKVLLDKHSHLLLVT

-497 DNYTEVDNHILL
+497 DNYTEVENHILL

-546 LKIFCV
+546 LKIFCI
-552 TNKNRSNIVVNNYSL
+552 TNKNKSNIVVNNYSL
-567 VSCMA
+567 VSCMD
-572 DYSNQLLSNIAMHK
+572 DYSNQLLSNISMHK
-586 GKVDKLAKHKLEEN
+586 GKIDKLAKHKLEKN
-600 LYRAS
+600 LHRAS

-614 YFDFY
+614 YLDFY

-660 FHIAKCILHKCGED
+660 FHIAKSILHRCGEE
-674 EDFKLF
+674 EDFKSF

-718 IMPNPEIINA
+718 IMPNPEVINA

-733 DIFLTYDKGRK
+733 DIFLTSDNGRK
-744 SFIKILT
+744 SFVNILT
-751 GTECEIK
+751 ETECTTK
-758 IKEHLFDALYAKVC
+758 IIEHLFNALYEKVS
-772 TYNIAYMSSFL
+772 TYNIGYISSFL
-783 PFFTKQDGS
+783 PFFTKQSGS
-792 ILDKYW
+792 ILDQYW
-798 NSKFATYD
+798 NSKYATYD
-806 VIQEAYSILHDRF
+806 VMQEAYSILHDRY

-835 MCGITDIEFR
+835 MCGITDMEYR
-845 EKFCKQA
+845 ENFCKQA
-852 FLIIKEN
+852 FLIIKKN

-869 LLYTCDPFVLEAVIS
+869 LLNTSDPFVREAVIS
-884 VVTGLGLHSKDWET
+884 VIAGLGLHSKDWKT
-898 LKKCIDILENYL
+898 LKKCIDILEKYL
-910 KNHATTNV
+910 QNHTTTNV

-926 LYSYAEVTFCQQ
+926 LYSYAEVTFRQLH
-938 QNRELLYKYVD
+938 NRELLYKYADV
-949 MKWSGKIEK
+949 KWSDKIEK
-958 EWALFS
+958 KWALFS
-964 VYDYDYDKSYIR
+964 VFDYDYDKSYIR
-976 PLFIPDYYH
+976 PLFIPDYCHKTY
-985 EANYT
+985 YT

-1001 AERLGYD
+1001 AECLGYD

-1014 LQNVEHEKVS
+1014 LQNEEYEKVS
-1024 YRRQFKNNY
+1024 YRRQLKDNY

-1040 ALYELYGWSLLNGNL
+1040 ALYELYGWLLLNGKL
-1055 GNEYVGTFRTPL
+1055 ENEYVGTFRTPL

-1076 VPQKRNLFTIF
+1076 VLQKRNLFTVF
-1087 LLPQRNEDLANWIKA
+1087 LLPQRNEDLGNWIKA
-1102 NLSEWQAGQ
+1102 NVSDWQASL
-1111 IVKKLPDRDG
+1111 IMTKLPNRDG

-1129 CHQMMSEKHADI
+1129 CYQMMSEKNANI
-1141 YLKWNSLLIQKDISP
+1141 YLEWNSFLVPKDISP
-1156 DKVDSEYVE
+1156 DEVDLE
-1165 FSREYN
+1165 FAEFTREYD
-1171 HAFLGELSWRE
+1171 HAFLEELSWRE
-1182 LKDTQT
+1182 LINIQT
-1188 DFTED
+1188 KHTED
-1193 NASILVRYCFSE
+1193 NVSILVEYSFSE
-1205 WTTKRFKYNNLVCLS
+1205 WNTKRFKYKSFVCLS
-1220 SEICQMLKLTFDIDR
+1220 SEICQMLELTFDVDR
-1235 LAYIFANEE
+1235 LAYTFANED
-1244 VSASFICDDS
+1244 VSTSFICDDS
-1254 TFFFLRKDIVDKLLK
+1254 MFFFLRKDVVDKLLE

-1283 SITGKLP
+1283 SIIGKLP
-1290 PNIEEPEM
+1290 DTIEEPEIR
-1298 CYNKRVSYNSYSG
+1298 YNHKVSHKSYSA
-1311 ISTRKS
+1311 IPIKNS
-1317 IDEST
+1317 IGE